1 MHEDPLSEQVTMK
14 VGSIVML
21 GVGTLAFALAVRA
34 TLEVLQDSERVG
46 QTSASGPVGNRGRS
60 ALNLKSRL

>member
-34 TLEVLQDSERVG
+34 TLGVLQDSERVG
-46 QTSASGPVGNRGRS
+46 QTSASGPV
-60 ALNLKSRL
+60 